1 MYNYFQ
7 KWYNNVTVILRQKG
21 AELATIDT
29 VMPRMDGERLRE
41 LREELFLSHR
51 ELAKAAGVSPTTVLS
66 LERNEA
72 EPQRRT
78 IRKLAKALGVDPH
91 ELVRQEG

>member
-1 MYNYFQ
+1 MD
-7 KWYNNVTVILRQKG
+7 
-21 AELATIDT
+21 TIGT

-66 LERNEA
+66 LERNEV

-91 ELVRQEG
+91 ELVKPEG

>member
-1 MYNYFQ
+1 M
-7 KWYNNVTVILRQKG
+7 
-21 AELATIDT
+21 ATIGT

-66 LERNEA
+66 LERNEV

-78 IRKLAKALGVDPH
+78 IRKLARALGVDPH
-91 ELVRQEG
+91 ELVKPEE

>member
-1 MYNYFQ
+1 
-7 KWYNNVTVILRQKG
+7 
-21 AELATIDT
+21 
-29 VMPRMDGERLRE
+29 MDGERLRE

-66 LERNEA
+66 LERNEV

-91 ELVRQEG
+91 ELVKPEG

>member
-7 KWYNNVTVILRQKG
+7 KWYNNTMVILRQKG
-21 AELATIDT
+21 AEMATIDT

-66 LERNEA
+66 LERNEV

-91 ELVRQEG
+91 ELVKSEG